1 MLKQVDTLIGFAVVM
16 SVVSMLIMVAT
27 QAISSVL
34 ALRGKNLRDG
44 LQALFLR
51 LVPTLEPSKARDL
64 AESILKRPAISDSS
78 LSIEGWMPES
88 WKLATAIRPEECLAA
103 LRRIAEKDIDIV
115 GRALSSDARESLP
128 DAQAAAKQV
137 VDALQ
142 SPEAKKAAK
151 EAKEAIKNI
160 APDAKV
166 EVEQK
171 IDALITQAAGTVY
184 GQAQAWTTQFN
195 SVQDRV
201 DQWFTM
207 HARQITVIMAF
218 VVAFALQLNAFDL
231 FSRLANDADLRNQL
245 VNLSPNVQKRVDDA
259 LNVKFP
265 GTVYLAALQQLKKDG
280 KITADPNTAD
290 ATTNATARKWL
301 TDHSADPQVLADY
314 DTAVQE
320 KSSERT
326 EAAKDEFNEMVGLY
340 NQTSLRLIPQRY
352 PLTFDGSFPFVHHVR
367 KFLGFTGWL
376 PGIQFF
382 GMLGAAMLLTLG
394 APFWFNLL
402 KGLASLR
409 SAVSENIDKE
419 NEKEARN
426 ITAARTV

>member
-1 MLKQVDTLIGFAVVM
+1 M
-16 SVVSMLIMVAT
+16 
-27 QAISSVL
+27 
-34 ALRGKNLRDG
+34 
-44 LQALFLR
+44 
-51 LVPTLEPSKARDL
+51 
-64 AESILKRPAISDSS
+64 
-78 LSIEGWMPES
+78 
-88 WKLATAIRPEECLAA
+88 
-103 LRRIAEKDIDIV
+103 
-115 GRALSSDARESLP
+115 
-128 DAQAAAKQV
+128 
-137 VDALQ
+137 
-142 SPEAKKAAK
+142 
-151 EAKEAIKNI
+151 
-160 APDAKV
+160 
-166 EVEQK
+166 
-171 IDALITQAAGTVY
+171 
-184 GQAQAWTTQFN
+184 
-195 SVQDRV
+195 
-201 DQWFTM
+201 
-207 HARQITVIMAF
+207 
-218 VVAFALQLNAFDL
+218 
-231 FSRLANDADLRNQL
+231 
-245 VNLSPNVQKRVDDA
+245 NLSPSVQKRVDDA

-301 TDHSADPQVLADY
+301 TDQAADPQVLADY

-352 PLTFDGSFPFVHHVR
+352 PLTFGGSFPFVHHVR

-382 GMLGAAMLLTLG
+382 GILGAAMLLTLG

-419 NEKEARN
+419 QNTSSN
-426 ITAARTV
+426 SSS

>member
-78 LSIEGWMPES
+78 LSIKGWMPES

-103 LRRIAEKDIDIV
+103 LRRIAEKDINIL

-142 SPEAKKAAK
+142 SPEAKKAAND
-151 EAKEAIKNI
+151 AKEAIKNI

-171 IDALITQAAGTVY
+171 IDAL
-184 GQAQAWTTQFN
+184 
-195 SVQDRV
+195 
-201 DQWFTM
+201 
-207 HARQITVIMAF
+207 
-218 VVAFALQLNAFDL
+218 
-231 FSRLANDADLRNQL
+231 
-245 VNLSPNVQKRVDDA
+245 
-259 LNVKFP
+259 
-265 GTVYLAALQQLKKDG
+265 
-280 KITADPNTAD
+280 
-290 ATTNATARKWL
+290 
-301 TDHSADPQVLADY
+301 
-314 DTAVQE
+314 
-320 KSSERT
+320 
-326 EAAKDEFNEMVGLY
+326 
-340 NQTSLRLIPQRY
+340 
-352 PLTFDGSFPFVHHVR
+352 
-367 KFLGFTGWL
+367 
-376 PGIQFF
+376 
-382 GMLGAAMLLTLG
+382 
-394 APFWFNLL
+394 
-402 KGLASLR
+402 
-409 SAVSENIDKE
+409 
-419 NEKEARN
+419 
-426 ITAARTV
+426 